1 MIYIKKGVTNK
12 VVLTLT
18 EKSTLTSPYY
28 LFIFENEFDLEE
40 NPIPFTTADQSF
52 STNRYNL
59 FEITESDSGEVDG
72 GIDIPLKLVIGQY
85 KYSIYESEIE
95 TLDINDTTG
104 QVIESGR
111 MVVVSEDIIDGEI
124 PLGGYDN
131 LY

>member
-40 NPIPFTTADQSF
+40 NPIPFTTTDQSF
-52 STNRYNL
+52 SINRYNL
-59 FEITESDSGEVDG
+59 FEITESDSGVVDG
-72 GIDIPLKLVIGQY
+72 GIDIPLKLIIGQY

>member
-1 MIYIKKGVTNK
+1 MKGVTNK

-18 EKSTLTSPYY
+18 EKSKLNSPYY
-28 LFIFENEFDLEE
+28 LFIFENEFDLET
-40 NPIPFTTADQSF
+40 NPIPFTTSDISF

-59 FEITESDSGEVDG
+59 FEITESDSGEEDG
-72 GIDIPLKLVIGQY
+72 GIDVPLKLIIGQY

-104 QVIESGR
+104 QIIESGR

>member
-18 EKSTLTSPYY
+18 EKSKLNSPYY
-28 LFIFENEFDLEE
+28 LFIFENEFDLQV
-40 NPIPFTTADQSF
+40 NPIPFTTSDVSF

-59 FEITESDSGEVDG
+59 FEITESDYGEEDG
-72 GIDIPLKLVIGQY
+72 GIDVPLKLIIGQY
-85 KYSIYESEIE
+85 KYSIYESEII

-111 MVVVSEDIIDGEI
+111 MVVVSDDIINGEI
-124 PLGGYDN
+124 PVGGYDN

>member
-1 MIYIKKGVTNK
+1 MKGVTNK

-18 EKSTLTSPYY
+18 EKSKLNSPYY
-28 LFIFENEFDLEE
+28 LFIFENEFDLET
-40 NPIPFTTADQSF
+40 NPIPFTTSDISF

-59 FEITESDSGEVDG
+59 FEITESDSGEEDG
-72 GIDIPLKLVIGQY
+72 GIDVPLKLIIGQY

-104 QVIESGR
+104 QIIESGR
-111 MVVVSEDIIDGEI
+111 MVVVSDDIINGEI
-124 PLGGYDN
+124 PMSGYDN

>member
-28 LFIFENEFDLEE
+28 LFIFENEFDLKE
-40 NPIPFTTADQSF
+40 NPIPFTTTDQSF

-111 MVVVSEDIIDGEI
+111 MVVVSDDIIDGEI

>member
-59 FEITESDSGEVDG
+59 FEITESDSGAVDG
-72 GIDIPLKLVIGQY
+72 GIDIPLKLIIGQY

>member
-12 VVLTLT
+12 VVLTLS

-40 NPIPFTTADQSF
+40 NPIPFTTSDQSH

-59 FEITESDSGEVDG
+59 FEITESDSGEDG
-72 GIDIPLKLVIGQY
+72 GIDVDLKLIIGQY

-104 QVIESGR
+104 IIIESGR
-111 MVVVSEDIIDGEI
+111 MVVVSDDIISGNI
-124 PLGGYDN
+124 PYGGYDN

>member
-1 MIYIKKGVTNK
+1 MKGVTNK

-18 EKSTLTSPYY
+18 EKSKLNSPYY
-28 LFIFENEFDLEE
+28 LFIFENEFDLET
-40 NPIPFTTADQSF
+40 NPIPFTTSDISF

-59 FEITESDSGEVDG
+59 FEITESDSGEEDG
-72 GIDIPLKLVIGQY
+72 GIDVPLKLIIGQY

-104 QVIESGR
+104 QIIESGR
-111 MVVVSEDIIDGEI
+111 MVVVSDDIINGEI

>member
-1 MIYIKKGVTNK
+1 MKGVTNK

-18 EKSTLTSPYY
+18 EKSKLNSPYY
-28 LFIFENEFDLEE
+28 LFIFENEFDLET
-40 NPIPFTTADQSF
+40 NPIPFTTSDISF

-59 FEITESDSGEVDG
+59 FEITESDSGEEDG
-72 GIDIPLKLVIGQY
+72 GIDVPLKLIIGQY
-85 KYSIYESEIE
+85 KYSIYESEIV

-111 MVVVSEDIIDGEI
+111 MVVVSDNIINGEI
-124 PLGGYDN
+124 PMGGYDN

>member
-131 LY
+131 FY

>member
-40 NPIPFTTADQSF
+40 NPIPFTTTDLSF

-85 KYSIYESEIE
+85 KYSIYESEFE
-95 TLDINDTTG
+95 TLDISDTTG

-111 MVVVSEDIIDGEI
+111 MVVVSDDIIDGEI